1 MSFIMDVSEVMSKV
15 VVIDDKV
22 YVRDAVRI
30 MSDKNIGSLIVIS
43 DGSIKGIITERDVLK
58 NINKVNNKLSSIM
71 SKRVITI
78 EADADVKD
86 AVKLMVQNKI
96 KRIPVLDKG
105 KLVGLVSV
113 TDLIAYAEVDSDEF
127 IFN

>member
-1 MSFIMDVSEVMSKV
+1 MDVSEVMSKV